1 MAKANRGAP
10 RCIEALQVCL
20 QAEMGGVALYAH
32 LSFRIFGPQ
41 WQPIVAFLRAQAA
54 ESLTHALAVGDR
66 MVMLGAV
73 PRIGGEESLSHE
85 PSTLDE
91 VLRISLVHERKAI
104 DGYRAVMEAASAE
117 KDIPLEDWARMML
130 STETDHS
137 SELEKMLRPMG

>member
-1 MAKANRGAP
+1 MAKTSRGAP
-10 RCIEALQVCL
+10 RSVEALQRCL
-20 QAEMGGVALYAH
+20 AAETAGVALYAH

-73 PRIGGEESLSHE
+73 PRVGGAEPLSHE
-85 PSTLDE
+85 PTTLDE
-91 VLRISLVHERKAI
+91 VLRISLVHERGAI
-104 DGYRAVMEAASAE
+104 DGYRGVMEAAAKE
-117 KDIPLEDWARMML
+117 GDIPLEDWARAML